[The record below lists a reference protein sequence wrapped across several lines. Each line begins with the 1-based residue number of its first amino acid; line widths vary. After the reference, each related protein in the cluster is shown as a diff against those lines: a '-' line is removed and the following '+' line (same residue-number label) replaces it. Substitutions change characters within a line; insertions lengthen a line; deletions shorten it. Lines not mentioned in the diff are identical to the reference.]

1 MISFAL
7 SLVAFFN
14 STLFHRLVQVAGK
27 KVMSQE
33 IEKDLWKQKSEK
45 R

>member
-1 MISFAL
+1 MISFDV
-7 SLVAFFN
+7 SLVALFN

-27 KVMSQE
+27 KVMFQE
-33 IEKDLWKQKSEK
+33 IEKDLWKRKSEK